1 MRSHDADVVVIGT
14 GPTGGAAAWKLAA
27 AGLDVLCLEAGD
39 WFDYQAARRFDA
51 DWELRRTRALHSN
64 PNIRRGRFDDVIDD
78 VDTPIK
84 PMIGNNVGG
93 SSIYWSAHVPRFRPE
108 DFRIRSLDGVGDDWP
123 VAYDDLAPYYQL
135 NEEMI
140 GVAAAAGDPSIPS
153 RKDNFLTLPTI
164 GAHGRRIANVFNDLG
179 WHWWP
184 VDLVVGRDGDKP
196 ANGHCTHIGP
206 CDLGCQSRVRSG
218 ADRAYIAEAVK
229 SGARIL
235 PLTKVIE
242 LEHSADGVVT
252 GAVCIT
258 PQGRQ
263 LITGRRFIL
272 AGNGLNTPHLMLMSQ
287 SGRFPNGLANGS
299 GLVGRNL
306 MLHPYARVDGL
317 FDEPLGA
324 WVRGE
329 KAGLISFEFY
339 ATRPEHDFK
348 RGFKLQ
354 LTGGPGALAIARG
367 ASMGRKLPW
376 GSGHHA
382 AFERLFDHT
391 CGFTV
396 CAEDLADPENRIMLS
411 PTMTTANGL
420 PAAKMVYKL
429 SENSRKILD
438 FGMARAGEVLTSAG
452 ATELM
457 HTPLRS
463 EAGFHIMGT
472 ARMGVDP
479 ETSVTDPF
487 GRCHEA
493 PNLFIADASTFVT
506 AAAINPTATAQ
517 ALALRTADHI
527 VATRHH

>member
-1 MRSHDADVVVIGT
+1 MQSNDADVVVIGT
-14 GPTGGAAAWKLAA
+14 GPTGGAAAWRLAA
-27 AGLDVLCLEAGD
+27 AGLDVLCLERGD
-39 WFDYQAARRFDA
+39 WFDYEGARRFDA
-51 DWELRRTRALHSN
+51 DWELRRSSNLHSN
-64 PNIRRGRFDDVIDD
+64 PNIRHGRYDEVIDD
-78 VDTPIK
+78 ADTPIK

-123 VAYDDLAPYYQL
+123 VSYEELDPYYTL
-135 NEEMI
+135 NEDML
-140 GVAAAAGDPSIPS
+140 GVATAAGDPSIPP
-153 RKDNFLTLPTI
+153 REREWLALPTI
-164 GAHGRRIANVFNDLG
+164 GAHGRRMAKVFDDLG

-184 VDLVVGRDGDKP
+184 VDLVVGRDGNNP
-196 ANGHCTHIGP
+196 LNGHCTHPGP
-206 CDLGCQSRVRSG
+206 CDLGCESRVRSG

-229 SGARIL
+229 LGARIR
-235 PLTKVIE
+235 PKTQVIE
-242 LEHSADGVVT
+242 LEHDADGIVKAAICLT
-252 GAVCIT
+252 ER
-258 PQGRQ
+258 GRVR
-263 LITGRRFIL
+263 ITGRRFIL
-272 AGNGLNTPHLMLMSQ
+272 AGNGLNTPRLMLLSQ
-287 SGRFPNGLANGS
+287 SGRFPNGIANGS

-317 FDEPLGA
+317 FDEPVGA

-339 ATRPEHDFK
+339 ATRAEHDFK
-348 RGFKLQ
+348 RGLKLQ
-354 LTGGPGALAIARG
+354 LTGGPGALGISRG

-376 GSGHHA
+376 GEGHHA

-396 CAEDLADPENRIMLS
+396 CAEDLADPDNRIMLS
-411 PTMTTANGL
+411 SALKTADDL

-438 FGMARAGEVLTSAG
+438 FGMARAGEVLTAAG

-457 HTPLRS
+457 NTPLRS

-472 ARMGVDP
+472 ARMGSDP
-479 ETSVTDPF
+479 GSSVTDPF

-493 PNLFIADASTFVT
+493 ANLFIADASTFVT

-517 ALALRTADHI
+517 ALSLRTADHI
-527 VATRHH
+527 IATRHH